1 MRGSGAVP
9 GQRGKIMNY
18 DQYRELLKKSKP
30 LYAEPTLFGF
40 SRRAYGIAA
49 AVAVVAVLVLG

>member
-1 MRGSGAVP
+1 VP